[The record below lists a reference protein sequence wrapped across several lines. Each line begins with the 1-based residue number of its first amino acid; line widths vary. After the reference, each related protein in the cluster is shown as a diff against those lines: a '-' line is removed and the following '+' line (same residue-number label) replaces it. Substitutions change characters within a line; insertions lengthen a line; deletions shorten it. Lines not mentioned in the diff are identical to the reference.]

1 MHDSMPLPIPSQEWP
16 DKLAGVLND
25 LHGEPENIHKI
36 MANSPDLLIAC
47 WPIRNYLIDGSSIGK
62 RKSEIA
68 ALRLAVHMNCWY
80 EWASRSDRALRLG
93 IEVEEMLG
101 LLEPVAERPWVE
113 EERALIMAI
122 DDLVEHRRI
131 RPVTLAILDK
141 NYSNQQV
148 MDIITLHGVHAT
160 LAGMVTTWGLTLD
173 QDTVGR
179 VSHIIDEYSFK
190 QRSEDISAC

>member
-1 MHDSMPLPIPSQEWP
+1 
-16 DKLAGVLND
+16 
-25 LHGEPENIHKI
+25 
-36 MANSPDLLIAC
+36 
-47 WPIRNYLIDGSSIGK
+47 
-62 RKSEIA
+62 
-68 ALRLAVHMNCWY
+68 MNCWY